1 MVQPPLGRALHW
13 RLISQLSLNYLS
25 IVDGGTAALRE
36 ILRLYNFSE
45 APFHERQIQGL
56 VSVTSRPSL
65 TQLTSDDGVSFVR
78 GRRVEIEF
86 DEEQFAGGGV
96 YLFASL
102 IERFLGLYVTMNSF
116 TMLTA
121 RTRQRKEPF
130 RPWPPRTGN
139 RVLV

>member
-1 MVQPPLGRALHW
+1 M
-13 RLISQLSLNYLS
+13 
-25 IVDGGTAALRE
+25 
-36 ILRLYNFSE
+36 
-45 APFHERQIQGL
+45 
-56 VSVTSRPSL
+56 
-65 TQLTSDDGVSFVR
+65 R

-102 IERFLGLYVTMNSF
+102 LERFLGLYVTMNSF
-116 TMLTA
+116 TVLAA